1 MSTHKPNAPATSGKT
16 RRTPPPPGKVTFI
29 GSFPGELPAANLP
42 EVAFAGR
49 SNVGK
54 SSAINGV
61 LGRKKA
67 ARVSRSPGRTQAIN
81 LFEVNGRFM
90 LADLPGYGF
99 AKVPDEVQRQWK
111 GMVEGY
117 LGTRETLRLVICL
130 VDARHPPQKLDLA
143 LLGGLTAAEV
153 PFLVVA
159 TKVDK
164 LKKSKRRS
172 MLNKLRK
179 GLGVPEMHELSSLTG
194 EGTEELRARLYRVTR
209 P

>member
-1 MSTHKPNAPATSGKT
+1 M
-16 RRTPPPPGKVTFI
+16 RFI
-29 GSFPGELPAANLP
+29 GSFPGELPDAVLP

-54 SSAINGV
+54 SSAINSV
-61 LGRKKA
+61 LGRKSA

-81 LFEVNGRFM
+81 LFEVDQRFI

-99 AKVPDEVQRQWK
+99 AKVPEAVQAQWK

-117 LGTRETLRLVICL
+117 LGSRDTLRLVVCL
-130 VDARHPPQKLDLA
+130 VDSRHPPQKLDLA
-143 LLGGLTAAEV
+143 LLGGLVGAEL

-164 LKKSKRRS
+164 LPKSKRKAI
-172 MLNKLRK
+172 LAKLKK
-179 GLGVPEMHELSSLTG
+179 GLGVPELHAFSALKG
-194 EGTEELRARLYRVTR
+194 EGVDSLRSRLYRVVQAKR
-209 P
+209 

>member
-1 MSTHKPNAPATSGKT
+1 MPAPT
-16 RRTPPPPGKVTFI
+16 
-29 GSFPGELPAANLP
+29 LP

-61 LGRKKA
+61 LGRKSA

-81 LFEVNGRFM
+81 LFEVDKRYM

-99 AKVPDEVQRQWK
+99 AKVPEAIQSQWK

-117 LGTRETLRLVICL
+117 LGSRETLRLVVCL
-130 VDARHPPQKLDLA
+130 VDSRHPPQTLDLA
-143 LLGGLTAAEV
+143 LLGGLQGAEL

-172 MLNKLRK
+172 IFVKL
-179 GLGVPEMHELSSLTG
+179 
-194 EGTEELRARLYRVTR
+194 
-209 P
+209 